1 METLKID
8 RTKEW
13 TVDDYL
19 LLGETNTPCQLIN
32 GELIMSPSPP
42 PRHQIVLSNLNDV
55 IKSYSNKVDGL
66 VLFSPLDLH
75 IDNKNV
81 FQPDLIFLSKSQRR
95 FVTERGVEGP
105 PELLIEVISP
115 SNSYTDRYE
124 KKNAYQKFGVLEYW
138 IVDPANQTLEV
149 YYSSDWMTPQ
159 LYLASEGLV
168 TSSVLK
174 ELSFNLKDIF

>member
-105 PELLIEVISP
+105 PEL
-115 SNSYTDRYE
+115 
-124 KKNAYQKFGVLEYW
+124 
-138 IVDPANQTLEV
+138 
-149 YYSSDWMTPQ
+149 
-159 LYLASEGLV
+159 
-168 TSSVLK
+168 
-174 ELSFNLKDIF
+174 

>member
-32 GELIMSPSPP
+32 GELIMSPSPSP
-42 PRHQIVLSNLNDV
+42 LHQIVLGNLY
-55 IKSYSNKVDGL
+55 ILIESYSKKVEGL
-66 VLFSPLDLH
+66 ALFSPLDLYVDRRN
-75 IDNKNV
+75 I
-81 FQPDLIFLSKSQRR
+81 FQPDLIFLSKKQKAFITS
-95 FVTERGVEGP
+95 RGVEGP
-105 PELLIEVISP
+105 PELVVEVISP

-124 KKNAYQKFGVLEYW
+124 KKNAYQKFGIVEYW
-138 IVDPANQTLEV
+138 IIDPANQTLEV
-149 YYSSDWMTPQ
+149 YYSADWTKPM
-159 LYLASEGLV
+159 LYLAGEGKV

-174 ELSFNLKDIF
+174 ELSFNLRDIF